1 MYALQLQQKKHWKY
15 TSFCSLL
22 SLTRCL
28 RNFRAVGGWSGEKR
42 AEVNVHVAFTAQ
54 KKLVN
59 SLKKKK
65 KSVFMKLGELS
76 DFTRGE

>member
-1 MYALQLQQKKHWKY
+1 
-15 TSFCSLL
+15 
-22 SLTRCL
+22 
-28 RNFRAVGGWSGEKR
+28 VGGWSGEKR